1 MIKIEPYFAIDATQV
16 RSLLQHQEESMIEES
31 SCGEESLFKGG
42 LTFWQHWTPC
52 RWHRAPSTYLAKED
66 GVAVG
71 LISLTSL
78 GKSHTCWFIDHL
90 LVHPDH
96 RGRGIAQELLRYVFA
111 LFGSQ
116 GVSHFVVEVSA
127 QNQAA
132 HSLLVPCGFRRSAK
146 IVTFQ
151 VPLGYQSNLVGSA
164 PAPYRLALSQDK
176 QALYE
181 LQQDVLPPDLRI
193 VYDLKADDFSVSDLP
208 VSDLPI
214 YSNDKILK
222 RLIRRKVW
230 YWVSEDK
237 DRKVLTSAI
246 KVKCHREGDYHLEF
260 LVHPGWAHMAK
271 EAVSFMLTNMDKI
284 GMTGIIAAK
293 SYDYQSAVVEAL
305 EQANLQKRG
314 ERFLMAR
321 EHWLRAKTAKRIKL
335 DPAVGLPTMG
345 KPAIN
350 LPFNSSKR

>member
-1 MIKIEPYFAIDATQV
+1 MIKIEPYFAIDATQL
-16 RSLLQHQEESMIEES
+16 RSLLQQQEAPMLEES
-31 SCGEESLFKGG
+31 SCVEESLFRGG

-66 GVAVG
+66 GTIVG
-71 LISLTSL
+71 LISLASL

-90 LVHPDH
+90 FVHPDH

-132 HSLLVPCGFRRSAK
+132 LSLLVPCGFRRSAK
-146 IVTFQ
+146 IVAYQ
-151 VPLGYQSNLVGSA
+151 VPDDYQSKAGSA
-164 PAPYRLALSQDK
+164 AVPYRLALSQDK

-193 VYDLKADDFSVSDLP
+193 VYDLKVDDFSVSDLP
-208 VSDLPI
+208 ASDLPI

-230 YWVSEDK
+230 YWVSEDPQ
-237 DRKVLTSAI
+237 RKVLTSAI

-271 EAVSFMLTNMDKI
+271 EAVSFLLTNMEQI
-284 GMTGIIAAK
+284 GMKGVVVVK

-305 EQANLQKRG
+305 EQAHLQKKG

-321 EHWLRAKTAKRIKL
+321 EHWLRAKKAKRIKL
-335 DPAVGLPTMG
+335 EPAVGLPAMG